1 MAINPFNTVEVDTP
15 NRNSFDLSH
24 EKKLSLKMGNLT
36 PVLCQEVIP
45 GDVFNIR
52 PEMFTRFAP
61 LVFPTMHEIN
71 ATLHFFYVP
80 NRILWKNW
88 GKFIAGENYQPLQL
102 TKKDDVTKLQV
113 EKGKLLDYLGLPIT
127 TNMQDI
133 NLFPILA
140 YYRIFNDY
148 YQDQNN
154 DPNFTTLR
162 DALETVR
169 DTMNGNIQF
178 TNAQMINIIGSG
190 SERFKLKQRAYEHD
204 YFTSA
209 LPFAQKGTPVNIPIE
224 ISQVL
229 STVQVFTSHD
239 FITKLHNSGDITANA
254 GGSILT
260 GGIQSYLEGLGTSF
274 NNDIT
279 LSGTINQL
287 RQAYA
292 LQGFLEKNA
301 RSGTRYQE
309 LMLAHYGEDIKDYRI
324 SKPEY
329 IGGLKNRIQINEVTS
344 TAQTTEAILGDYAG
358 HASGYITGDD
368 INYHCPEHGVIIGI
382 MSVLPKTAYQQG
394 LHKLWSKPT
403 YLDYYFPEFAHLG
416 EQAIKNSEVYYDSV
430 DGLNNDTFG
439 YIPRYSELKYS
450 NSQVCGDFRDQLKD
464 YHLGRIFA
472 NRPVLNSQFIY
483 CNPVDQN
490 RIFAV
495 TSDIDNL
502 YCHIFFNI
510 QAQRKIPFFT
520 NPSII

>member
-24 EKKLSLKMGNLT
+24 EKKLPLKMGNLT

-88 GKFIAGENYQPLQL
+88 GKFISGENYLPLQL

-154 DPNFTTLR
+154 DPTFTTLR

-169 DTMNGNIQF
+169 DTMNGNIQM
-178 TNAQMINIIGSG
+178 TNATMINIIGTG
-190 SERFKLKQRAYEHD
+190 SERLKLKHRAYEHD

-224 ISQVL
+224 ISQIISNVDIYN
-229 STVQVFTSHD
+229 SRNNVTNNY
-239 FITKLHNSGDITANA
+239 NSGDIQANIF
-254 GGSILT
+254 GSITTGGDVSRLT
-260 GGIQSYLEGLGTSF
+260 GLGMSV
-274 NNDIT
+274 NDDIT
-279 LSGTINQL
+279 LTGTINQL

-309 LMLAHYGEDIKDYRI
+309 LMLAHYGEDIKDYRL
-324 SKPEY
+324 S
-329 IGGLKNRIQINEVTS
+329 
-344 TAQTTEAILGDYAG
+344 
-358 HASGYITGDD
+358 
-368 INYHCPEHGVIIGI
+368 
-382 MSVLPKTAYQQG
+382 
-394 LHKLWSKPT
+394 
-403 YLDYYFPEFAHLG
+403 
-416 EQAIKNSEVYYDSV
+416 
-430 DGLNNDTFG
+430 
-439 YIPRYSELKYS
+439 
-450 NSQVCGDFRDQLKD
+450 
-464 YHLGRIFA
+464 
-472 NRPVLNSQFIY
+472 
-483 CNPVDQN
+483 
-490 RIFAV
+490 
-495 TSDIDNL
+495 
-502 YCHIFFNI
+502 
-510 QAQRKIPFFT
+510 
-520 NPSII
+520 

>member
-24 EKKLSLKMGNLT
+24 DKKLSLKMGNLT
-36 PVLCQEVIP
+36 PVLCQEVVP
-45 GDVFNIR
+45 GDIFKIR

-88 GKFIAGENYQPLQL
+88 HKFIAGENYQPLQIQKSPSQEL
-102 TKKDDVTKLQV
+102 KSV
-113 EKGKLLDYLGLPIT
+113 KGTLLDYLGLPIT
-127 TNMQDI
+127 DKLDPI
-133 NLFPILA
+133 NAFPILA
-140 YYRIFNDY
+140 YFRIFNEY

-154 DPNFTTLR
+154 DPTYNDLR
-162 DALETVR
+162 NDLETIR
-169 DTMNGNIQF
+169 DTTNGNINF
-178 TNAQMINIIGSG
+178 NATVFSKMYGSNAAP
-190 SERFKLKQRAYEHD
+190 FPLKQRAYEHD

-229 STVQVFTSHD
+229 SQVEVFSSAD
-239 FITKLHNSGDITANA
+239 FSTNNPNSGDIQANA
-254 GGSILT
+254 TGSITT
-260 GGIQSYLEGLGTSF
+260 GGAISRLKGLGASY
-274 NNDIT
+274 NNDISLT
-279 LSGTINQL
+279 GTINQL

-368 INYHCPEHGVIIGI
+368 ISYQCSEHGVIIGI

-394 LHKLWSKPT
+394 LEKLWSKPT

-416 EQAIKNSEVYYDSV
+416 EQAIKNSEVFYDSV

-502 YCHIFFNI
+502 YCHIYFNI

>member
-88 GKFIAGENYQPLQL
+88 GKFISGENYQPLQL

-113 EKGKLLDYLGLPIT
+113 EKGRLLDYLGLPIT

-229 STVQVFTSHD
+229 STVSVYTSHD
-239 FITKLHNSGDITANA
+239 FITKLHNSGDITASAN
-254 GGSILT
+254 GSIHT
-260 GGIQSYLEGLGTSF
+260 GGAQSYLEGLGTSF

-368 INYHCPEHGVIIGI
+368 INYHC
-382 MSVLPKTAYQQG
+382 
-394 LHKLWSKPT
+394 
-403 YLDYYFPEFAHLG
+403 
-416 EQAIKNSEVYYDSV
+416 
-430 DGLNNDTFG
+430 
-439 YIPRYSELKYS
+439 
-450 NSQVCGDFRDQLKD
+450 
-464 YHLGRIFA
+464 
-472 NRPVLNSQFIY
+472 
-483 CNPVDQN
+483 QN
-490 RIFAV
+490 TV
-495 TSDIDNL
+495 
-502 YCHIFFNI
+502 
-510 QAQRKIPFFT
+510 
-520 NPSII
+520 

>member
-24 EKKLSLKMGNLT
+24 ENKLSLKMGNLT
-36 PVLCQEVIP
+36 PVLCQEVVP
-45 GDVFNIR
+45 GDTFSIR

-71 ATLHFFYVP
+71 ATMHFFYVP

-88 GKFIAGENYQPLQL
+88 SKFLAGENYQPLQL
-102 TKKDDVTKLQV
+102 TKSPTVEFKSTK
-113 EKGKLLDYLGLPIT
+113 GSLLDYLGLPIT
-127 TNMQDI
+127 DKLPAI
-133 NLFPILA
+133 NAFPILA
-140 YYRIFNDY
+140 YYRIYNEY

-154 DPNFTTLR
+154 DPTYTDLRNNLEHLR
-162 DALETVR
+162 DTS
-169 DTMNGNIQF
+169 NGDVYFNASPF
-178 TNAQMINIIGSG
+178 AQMYGTIANP
-190 SERFKLKQRAYEHD
+190 FPLKQRAFEHD

-229 STVQVFTSHD
+229 SQVEVYSSVNRSTQAA
-239 FITKLHNSGDITANA
+239 NSGNIQAN
-254 GGSILT
+254 GTGQIET
-260 GGIQSYLEGLGTSF
+260 GGVLSTLKGLGASY

-279 LSGTINQL
+279 LTGTINQL

-344 TAQTTEAILGDYAG
+344 TAQTSEAILGDYAG
-358 HASGYITGDD
+358 HASGYITGDE
-368 INYHCPEHGVIIGI
+368 INYQCPEHGFIIGI

-394 LHKLWSKPT
+394 LNKKWSKPT

-416 EQAIKNSEVYYDSV
+416 EQAIKNSEVFYSSS

-439 YIPRYSELKYS
+439 YIPRYSELKFT
-450 NSQVCGDFRDQLKD
+450 NSAVHGDFRDQLKN

-483 CNPVDQN
+483 CNPTDQN
-490 RIFAV
+490 RIFQV

-510 QAQRKIPFFT
+510 KAQRKIPFFT
-520 NPSII
+520 NPAII

>member
-15 NRNSFDLSH
+15 NRNTFDLSH

-36 PVLCQEVIP
+36 PVLCQEVVP

-88 GKFIAGENYQPLQL
+88 SKFIAGENYQPLQL
-102 TKKDDVTKLQV
+102 VKNPSAEFKSV
-113 EKGKLLDYLGLPIT
+113 KGTLLDYLGLPIT
-127 TNMQDI
+127 DKLPAI
-133 NLFPILA
+133 NAFPILA
-140 YYRIFNDY
+140 YFRIYNDY

-154 DPNFTTLR
+154 DPAFTGLR
-162 DALETVR
+162 DNLESIR
-169 DTMNGNIQF
+169 DTLNGNIYF
-178 TNAQMINIIGSG
+178 NASQLNHMFGSTTTP
-190 SERFKLKQRAYEHD
+190 FPLKQRAYEHD

-224 ISQVL
+224 ISQIISNVDIYNSRNSVTGL
-229 STVQVFTSHD
+229 
-239 FITKLHNSGDITANA
+239 LNSGDIQANA
-254 GGSILT
+254 FGQITTGGDVSRLT
-260 GGIQSYLEGLGTSF
+260 GLGMSV
-274 NNDIT
+274 NDDIT

-368 INYHCPEHGVIIGI
+368 INYHCSEHGVILGI

-416 EQAIKNSEVYYDSV
+416 EQAIKNSEVYYNDA

-439 YIPRYSELKYS
+439 YIPRYSELKYT

-464 YHLGRIFA
+464 YHLGRIFS
-472 NRPVLNSQFIY
+472 NRPVLNTQFIY
-483 CNPVDQN
+483 CNPVDQK

-495 TSDIDNL
+495 TNDIDNL